1 MILVIVKIS
10 LHIFRL
16 ATPVDGIKRKPDSLG
31 AAFECDTPA
40 TTGVGRPVVLLDQC
54 VTRTHNEV
62 NLYRGSDMQ
71 GILTAG
77 HHHHVK
83 FVAIGACGLRGRLAH

>member
-1 MILVIVKIS
+1 MIVIVKIS

-16 ATPVDGIKRKPDSLG
+16 AIRVDGMKRKPDSLG
-31 AAFECDTPA
+31 AAYESDTPA
-40 TTGVGRPVVLLDQC
+40 TTGVGRPVVLLAQC

-83 FVAIGACGLRGRLAH
+83 FVAIAACGLGG